1 MQSNTNYELS
11 VGACC
16 ENLDAHCPIE
26 FRDMGTFQHTPAVLI
41 AIVITENLV
50 CIRLNVITYICLSYG
65 SAIPKFP
72 CFVCSSNFLVT
83 LRFLLGGPFA
93 LR

>member
-16 ENLDAHCPIE
+16 ETWMHTVPIE

-41 AIVITENLV
+41 AIVITEKS
-50 CIRLNVITYICLSYG
+50 RLHQVERHHIVYLFVIWHCHS
-65 SAIPKFP
+65 
-72 CFVCSSNFLVT
+72 
-83 LRFLLGGPFA
+83 
-93 LR
+93 